1 MAFLTL
7 LHHSITARG
16 DLLVALV
23 TFASS
28 LYYCK
33 LCSCN
38 YNVYKCK
45 YPKYVYTQEYWNHLI
60 NKMERSFGVVE
71 SEEN

>member
-16 DLLVALV
+16 DSLVALV

-45 YPKYVYTQEYWNHLI
+45 YPKYVYTREYWNLLI
-60 NKMERSFGVVE
+60 NKMERSFG
-71 SEEN
+71 